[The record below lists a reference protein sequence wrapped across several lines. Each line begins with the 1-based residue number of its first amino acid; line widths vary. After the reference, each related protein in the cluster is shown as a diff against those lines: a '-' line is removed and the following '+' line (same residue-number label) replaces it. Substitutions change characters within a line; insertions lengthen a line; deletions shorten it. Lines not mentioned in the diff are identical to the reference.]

1 MQVSPYLGQQ
11 VEGYEEAV
19 NMAAGEESKTSYTH
33 GTEEF
38 ARIIAKAESFR
49 AETTEN
55 VVSVFFCR
63 IYPITKS
70 SIAKY

>member
-49 AETTEN
+49 GGYREIDSLN
-55 VVSVFFCR
+55 QGQV
-63 IYPITKS
+63 
-70 SIAKY
+70 